1 MGERAREMDR
11 EDAEDKGERERERES
26 ETTTGAKFIVC
37 RRACERTERSSLPGP
52 DVKPIAVSPDAAPGS
67 GLFRS

>member
-11 EDAEDKGERERERES
+11 EDAEDKGERERES

-37 RRACERTERSSLPGP
+37 RRACERTERSSVPGP
-52 DVKPIAVSPDAAPGS
+52 DVKPIAVCPDAAPGS